1 MPAKK
6 RQRLTSSQQEDIDKI
21 VPEIQEV
28 FQEILKYVPDEK
40 KGKS

>member
-6 RQRLTSSQQEDIDKI
+6 TTITSSQQEDIDKI